1 MMIYTCDD
9 SKKNVDATKQMLRR
23 KDVKWRVQHIK
34 H

>member
-1 MMIYTCDD
+1 MMIYTFDD
-9 SKKNVDATKQMLRR
+9 SKKNVDNTKQMLRR